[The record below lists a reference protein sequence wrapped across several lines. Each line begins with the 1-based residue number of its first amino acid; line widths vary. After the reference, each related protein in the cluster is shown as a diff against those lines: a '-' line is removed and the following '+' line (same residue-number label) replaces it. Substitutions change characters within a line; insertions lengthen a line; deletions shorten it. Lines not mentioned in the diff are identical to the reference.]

1 MGAQPSD
8 NTEKESLS
16 RLLDRIG
23 RMARG
28 LQYCHGLNPAQ
39 WDSLRFVAQANR
51 FSRTPG
57 ALAIFLGT
65 TKGTASQTLNAL
77 EKKGYLSRV
86 QDPEDKRV
94 RHLELTVAGQDLLS
108 EDPLNC
114 LDLAIERL
122 PSEVIDT
129 MAQGLRALCTNMQ
142 TRCGGQ
148 DMGICSS
155 CGHFQ
160 GATDDGNMRCGFKQA
175 DLTCEDAKRVCIN
188 FDPLDIADATAS
200 CGDAKKRCSD

>member
-1 MGAQPSD
+1 MSAQPID
-8 NTEKESLS
+8 NKDKESLS
-16 RLLDRIG
+16 RLLDRIS

-39 WDSLRFVAQANR
+39 WDSLRFVARSNR

-57 ALAIFLGT
+57 ALALFFGT

-86 QDPEDKRV
+86 TDPDDKRV
-94 RHLELTVAGQDLLS
+94 RHIALTLSGEELLA

-122 PSEVIDT
+122 SGDVVDT
-129 MAQGLRALCTNMQ
+129 MAKGLNELCTNLKA
-142 TRCGGQ
+142 RCGGQ
-148 DMGICSS
+148 DMGICTS

-160 GATDDGNMRCGFKQA
+160 GSTDDGNMRCGYKQEN
-175 DLTCEDAKRVCIN
+175 LSCEDAKRFCIN
-188 FDPLDIADATAS
+188 FDQ
-200 CGDAKKRCSD
+200 SDTRDS

>member
-1 MGAQPSD
+1 MSSQVSD
-8 NTEKESLS
+8 NADKESLS

-77 EKKGYLSRV
+77 EKKGYLTRV
-86 QDPEDKRV
+86 PDPDDKRV
-94 RHLELTVAGQDLLS
+94 RHIELTSAGAELLA

-114 LDLAIERL
+114 LDVAIERL
-122 PSEVIDT
+122 PSAVIDT
-129 MAQGLRALCTNMQ
+129 MAQGLSELCSNMQ
-142 TRCGGQ
+142 ARCGGQ
-148 DMGICSS
+148 DMGICTS

-160 GATDDGNMRCGFKQA
+160 GATDDGNMRCGYKQA
-175 DLTCEDAKRVCIN
+175 DLSCEDAKRVCIN
-188 FDPLDIADATAS
+188 FDPL
-200 CGDAKKRCSD
+200 GAKDC

>member
-1 MGAQPSD
+1 MSAQD
-8 NTEKESLS
+8 TEITDKESVS
-16 RLLDRIG
+16 RLLDRLG

-57 ALAIFLGT
+57 ALATFLGT

-86 QDPEDKRV
+86 PDPDDKRV
-94 RHLELTVAGQDLLS
+94 RHIELTDKGAELLA

-114 LDLAIERL
+114 LDQAISRLPDDMVDTMKEGLERL
-122 PSEVIDT
+122 CI
-129 MAQGLRALCTNMQ
+129 NMQ

-148 DMGICSS
+148 DMGICTT

-160 GATDDGNMRCGFKQA
+160 GATDEGNMRCGYKQA
-175 DLTCEDAKRVCIN
+175 ELSCDDAKRFCIN
-188 FDPLDIADATAS
+188 FDPAAS
-200 CGDAKKRCSD
+200 GDC

>member
-1 MGAQPSD
+1 MSSQVVD
-8 NTEKESLS
+8 NTDKESLS

-57 ALAIFLGT
+57 ALAVFLGT

-77 EKKGYLSRV
+77 EKKGYLTRV
-86 QDPEDKRV
+86 PDPDDKRV
-94 RHLELTVAGQDLLS
+94 RHIELTPSGSELLA

-114 LDLAIERL
+114 LDTAINGL
-122 PSEVIDT
+122 PAEVVDT
-129 MAQGLRALCTNMQ
+129 MALGLSELCSNMQ
-142 TRCGGQ
+142 ARCGGQ
-148 DMGICSS
+148 DMGICTS

-160 GATDDGNMRCGFKQA
+160 GATDEGNMRCGYKQA
-175 DLTCEDAKRVCIN
+175 ELSCEDAKRVCIN
-188 FDPLDIADATAS
+188 FDPLNLKD
-200 CGDAKKRCSD
+200 C

>member
-1 MGAQPSD
+1 MSAQPSE
-8 NTEKESLS
+8 NTDKESLS

-77 EKKGYLSRV
+77 EKKGYLTRV
-86 QDPEDKRV
+86 PDPEDKRV
-94 RHLELTVAGQDLLS
+94 RHLELTAAGTELLS

-122 PSEVIDT
+122 PGEIIDT
-129 MAQGLRALCTNMQ
+129 MTQGLRELCTNMQ

-148 DMGICSS
+148 DMGICTS

-160 GATDDGNMRCGFKQA
+160 GATEEGNMRCGFKQA
-175 DLTCEDAKRVCIN
+175 DLSCEDAKRVCIN
-188 FDPLDIADATAS
+188 FDPREGADAKGA
-200 CGDAKKRCSD
+200 CGD

>member
-1 MGAQPSD
+1 MSTQASD
-8 NTEKESLS
+8 NADKESLS

-39 WDSLRFVAQANR
+39 WDSLRFLAQANR

-57 ALAIFLGT
+57 ALAVFLGT

-77 EKKGYLSRV
+77 EKKGYLTRV
-86 QDPEDKRV
+86 TDPEDKRV
-94 RHLELTVAGQDLLS
+94 RHIELTADGKLLLA

-122 PSEVIDT
+122 PADVVDT
-129 MAQGLRALCTNMQ
+129 MAQGLNALCSNMQ

-148 DMGICSS
+148 NMGICTS

-160 GATDDGNMRCGFKQA
+160 GATEDGNMRCGYKQA
-175 DLTCEDAKRVCIN
+175 DLSCEDAQRVCIN
-188 FDPLDIADATAS
+188 FDPMVPRE
-200 CGDAKKRCSD
+200 G

>member
-1 MGAQPSD
+1 MGTQPSD
-8 NTEKESLS
+8 KNDKESLS

-39 WDSLRFVAQANR
+39 WDSLRFLAQANR

-57 ALAIFLGT
+57 ALAVFLGT

-77 EKKGYLSRV
+77 EKKGYLTRV
-86 QDPEDKRV
+86 PDPDDKRV
-94 RHLELTVAGQDLLS
+94 RHIAITPEGEALLT

-114 LDLAIERL
+114 LDLAIDRL
-122 PSEVIDT
+122 PGEMIDT
-129 MAQGLRALCTNMQ
+129 MAQGLKELCTNLQ
-142 TRCGGQ
+142 ARCGGQ
-148 DMGICSS
+148 DMGICDS

-160 GATDDGNMRCGFKQA
+160 GATDDGNMRCGYKQA
-175 DLTCEDAKRVCIN
+175 DLSCEDAKRVCIN
-188 FDPLDIADATAS
+188 FDPIDLRD
-200 CGDAKKRCSD
+200 C

>member
-1 MGAQPSD
+1 MSTQAPD
-8 NTEKESLS
+8 NTDKESLS

-39 WDSLRFVAQANR
+39 WDSLRFLAQANR

-57 ALAIFLGT
+57 ALAVFLGT

-77 EKKGYLSRV
+77 EKKGYLTRV
-86 QDPEDKRV
+86 TDPEDKRV
-94 RHLELTVAGQDLLS
+94 RHIELTAEGESLLA

-122 PSEVIDT
+122 PAEVVDT
-129 MAQGLRALCTNMQ
+129 MAQGLIALCSNMQ
-142 TRCGGQ
+142 ARCGGQ
-148 DMGICSS
+148 DMGICTS

-160 GATDDGNMRCGFKQA
+160 GPTEDGNMRCGYKQA
-175 DLTCEDAKRVCIN
+175 DLSCEDAKRVCIN
-188 FDPLDIADATAS
+188 FEPMAARE
-200 CGDAKKRCSD
+200 G

>member
-1 MGAQPSD
+1 MGSQVTD
-8 NTEKESLS
+8 NAGKDSLS

-77 EKKGYLSRV
+77 EKKGYLTRV
-86 QDPEDKRV
+86 PDPDDKRV
-94 RHLELTVAGQDLLS
+94 KHIELTQAGAELLA

-114 LDLAIERL
+114 LDVAIERL
-122 PSEVIDT
+122 PAAVVDT
-129 MAQGLRALCTNMQ
+129 MAKGLGELCANMQ
-142 TRCGGQ
+142 ARCGGQ
-148 DMGICSS
+148 DMGICTS

-160 GATDDGNMRCGFKQA
+160 GATDDGNMRCGYKQA
-175 DLTCEDAKRVCIN
+175 DLSCEDAKRVCIN
-188 FDPLDIADATAS
+188 FDPLAVKD
-200 CGDAKKRCSD
+200 C

>member
-1 MGAQPSD
+1 MGTQPSD
-8 NTEKESLS
+8 NADKESLS

-39 WDSLRFVAQANR
+39 WDSLRFLAQANR

-57 ALAIFLGT
+57 ALAVFLGT

-77 EKKGYLSRV
+77 EKKGYLTRV
-86 QDPEDKRV
+86 PDPDDKRV
-94 RHLELTVAGQDLLS
+94 RHIAITPEGEALLT

-114 LDLAIERL
+114 LDLAIDRL
-122 PSEVIDT
+122 PGEMIDT
-129 MAQGLRALCTNMQ
+129 MAQGLTELCTNLQ
-142 TRCGGQ
+142 ARCGGQ
-148 DMGICSS
+148 DMGICDS

-160 GATDDGNMRCGFKQA
+160 GATDDGNMRCGYKQA
-175 DLTCEDAKRVCIN
+175 DLSCEDAKRVCIN
-188 FDPLDIADATAS
+188 FDPIDLTD
-200 CGDAKKRCSD
+200 C